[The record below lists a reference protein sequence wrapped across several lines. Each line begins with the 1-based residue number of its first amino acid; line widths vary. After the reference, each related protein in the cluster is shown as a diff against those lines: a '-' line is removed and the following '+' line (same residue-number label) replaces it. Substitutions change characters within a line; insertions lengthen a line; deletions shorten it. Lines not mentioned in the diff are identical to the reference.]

1 MASLVST
8 TVNGDLKVTGSS
20 NLFFEGSASS
30 NTFEPGTRI
39 YGAGIT
45 LTGGA
50 YTSVFEYTVPGGLA
64 GNFRFFVK
72 GTTGN
77 VVIPTQVDV
86 LLNHSKDIT
95 IKSQTGN
102 YTPLHVKVLTNN
114 NEDCLV
120 QLKADT
126 SGNANVTVYIDVI
139 AFGDGSV
146 SFSSFGSY
154 TGTSLEHKCNF
165 GFAFSTIDN
174 TTASTFV
181 MDGSNS
187 GGRFGIGTNNPI
199 NNLHVFNG
207 NIDTRGSNLAN
218 STVQLYFDPT
228 NGNSAGDSNTL
239 GSGITWKV
247 NYGGYSKRSAGIV
260 QIGEGNY
267 FRSALA
273 FYTNSTANHSTDWSE
288 RMRISMDGNVGIGTT
303 NPEAQLDLHAGNML
317 IGDSYLDH
325 HSSNDNYGL
334 QIKSI
339 DATQVALELRSNGG
353 SNAAGTWRTTLYATA
368 QYYGFLDS
376 AWGSWDIK
384 KNVNGALEIDQG
396 SGLETVLTTATGM
409 SSSTAWANMGAGIRS
424 NYTLGFQAPSSGYAG
439 FYFHGTNSS
448 DAGFLLVRGT
458 SDTGVYT
465 AEGITLVADQGWLT
479 LAQRTASSKGVKIMT
494 GSSTPRDRV
503 TVSTAGDIVLGVP
516 TNSLGTATTTTLKGY
531 SVQYDT
537 GGAGERLS
545 NTGFLTWH
553 TGGSWTGNERMW
565 AFTNADNMGGG
576 GGPRFTLLRGSN
588 NSTVP
593 TLGNSGSLGTNT
605 LRTCFW
611 TKDGDFYNSGNI
623 GIGAESPIG
632 DLMISRGSSAGAEI
646 QFHGTD
652 TAYHRLGIRK
662 TGSRL
667 DMGEYNNSGDTL
679 TPILTVDGDGDSVGI
694 GTTDPGQKLDVVG
707 IIRSN
712 STNPQVRIH
721 TSSGTGAGYLVF
733 GDSSDDDRGQIYYSH
748 SNDSMVFI
756 ANATNMLTLTSSA
769 LYPSSNGTKDLG
781 LSGNR
786 WNNVYSEAGNFSGNL
801 TLAGDNASRFYFGNK
816 LAIEGQISNNNL
828 DLGESFANIRL
839 RSSSD
844 VFPTNS
850 VNLGTSSSRWST
862 IYGAAGNFSGTVTA
876 TTFSGTLSGTADKSN
891 MVTGSAF
898 ATTGSPGSVLE
909 YQQAASITDT
919 KLAPTS
925 DWYNTIR
932 MGHGNPYSY
941 YSNTIAMQMTG
952 TGAGQIKTQRIA
964 NNVAQ
969 GWRTVWDSGN
979 DGSGSGLDADK
990 LDGLEYNHFAYRA
1003 SGGTGYYIVSSWL
1016 QFSGTYGPYWNAGV
1030 GAGWHIYPA
1039 STDSMRWRASS
1050 SGVRSNLR
1058 LDVGANNYGNLCA
1071 STTMGYGLRG
1081 AGVTLSTD
1089 SDWDLLINTDGNV
1102 GIGTTNPGFKLHVA
1116 GGDVRL
1122 TTYSNSVYFGSTR
1135 LLGYDSST
1143 AGNLWVIGGSG
1154 GASGSCR
1161 VTLGTGWNW
1170 DTSCDFHYAP
1180 GTYGAGTGVL
1190 SIGQQSK
1197 NNANYTHGITRFYTK
1212 GAERVRIDADGDVG
1226 IGTNSP
1232 DYKLHVQDT
1241 ASPTIRIQ
1249 DSTNNSKLDLR
1260 AEDSAVLIRSTG
1272 NHPMRFDV
1280 NQSEKMRIDTSG
1292 NVGINI
1298 TNPTYKLHV
1307 SANSTTLAMFDGG
1320 NQNNWVAINSDN
1332 GKSAGI
1338 KYLNAGTA
1346 KWFVGHYNGA
1356 PGGFSF
1362 YDAGDAAVQLY
1373 VEEGGNIGIGTTDPA
1388 EKLHIVGN
1396 LKFTPANNRGIY
1408 FNTESGKEVY
1418 IRSKSGSL
1426 GEIQIGSDNKI
1437 EFVETD
1443 ANSVRFLFDTNSGTF
1458 TPGTSGYDL
1467 GSTSKRWEFYGT
1479 SGNFSGTVTTGNISG
1494 NGSGLTSLNASNI
1507 SSGTVAAARLGS
1519 GSSITTKFL
1528 RGDNT
1533 WQTVSSGS
1541 SPNNSTITISTGTGI
1556 TGSTSFTLNQA
1567 SNQTITL
1574 ACDLGELADMTQS
1587 WSSNDEF
1594 IVLDSG
1600 TQKRKRS
1607 AEIFGSNAFNSTTI
1621 PTNNNQLTNGAG
1633 YTTNTGNIGTVTAG
1647 NGLTGGG
1654 SSASVTLTV
1663 GASTGISVGSTA
1675 VSVSTGVCM
1684 NINAPSG
1691 SAAPTSRSF
1700 TFNQSGGITVA
1711 ASGNS
1716 VTFSSSSASD
1726 YRLKKNVTDFNSE
1739 SWTKVKSVS
1748 CRKFDFDAE
1757 KFAQAMQ
1764 DDYTI
1769 PRPASYGGRIGFIAH
1784 ELEALGI
1791 DGAVE
1796 GEKDGVD
1803 ENGIPIYQKVSYT
1816 TLVPVLW
1823 GALNEAI
1830 RKIEILESKVQALED
1845 SS

>member
-77 VVIPTQVDV
+77 VVVPTQVDV
-86 LLNHSKDIT
+86 VLNHSKDIT

-165 GFAFSTIDN
+165 GFSFSTIDN
-174 TTASTFV
+174 TNASKFV
-181 MDGSNS
+181 MDGGNAD
-187 GGRFGIGTNNPI
+187 GGRLGIGTNSPAQPLDVLGKVSI
-199 NNLHVFNG
+199 NSDGTLNWGAARDYGRLTW
-207 NIDTRGSNLAN
+207 DT
-218 STVQLYFDPT
+218 
-228 NGNSAGDSNTL
+228 
-239 GSGITWKV
+239 
-247 NYGGYSKRSAGIV
+247 
-260 QIGEGNY
+260 
-267 FRSALA
+267 
-273 FYTNSTANHSTDWSE
+273 TNSRAIVRGESGKNLSLGANGTQDYVF
-288 RMRISMDGNVGIGTT
+288 IKTDGNVGIGTT
-303 NPEAQLDLHAGNML
+303 GPEARLDLHAGNML

-334 QIKSI
+334 QIKST
-339 DATQVALELRSNGG
+339 DATQVGLELRSNGG
-353 SNAAGTWRTTLYATA
+353 SNAAGTWHATLYGAGS
-368 QYYGFLDS
+368 YYGFLDAPWG
-376 AWGSWDIK
+376 AWDVRK
-384 KNVNGALEIDQG
+384 TVNGALQIDQG
-396 SGLETVLTTATGM
+396 SGLETVLTTAT
-409 SSSTAWANMGAGIRS
+409 TPTWANLGAGYRT
-424 NYTLGFQAPSSGYAG
+424 NYTLGFRAPSSAYAG
-439 FYFHGTNSS
+439 LYFEGTNGGS
-448 DAGFLLVRGT
+448 AGYFLIRGT

-479 LAQRTASSKGVKIMT
+479 LAQRTTSSKGVRIMT
-494 GSSTPRDRV
+494 GSSTSRDRI
-503 TVSTAGDIVLGVP
+503 TVSTDGDIVLGVP
-516 TNSLGTATTTTLKGY
+516 TNSLAPATTTTLKGY
-531 SVQYDT
+531 SVQYDS

-565 AFTNADNMGGG
+565 ALTNASNMAGG
-576 GGPRFTLLRGSN
+576 GGPRFTLLRGTAN
-588 NSTVP
+588 NVVP
-593 TLGNSGSLGTNT
+593 TLGNNGTLGTNT
-605 LRTCFW
+605 VITCFW
-611 TKDGDFYNSGNI
+611 TNNGDFHNAGPVSIVTQTLPSSNKFHVSSNQAGSASKSSIAVVSVADNSTFNNGTAALHVINSGNRGTAGNSI
-623 GIGAESPIG
+623 GS
-632 DLMISRGSSAGAEI
+632 DLL
-646 QFHGTD
+646 
-652 TAYHRLGIRK
+652 RLEFSNGIHTIFNK
-662 TGSRL
+662 
-667 DMGEYNNSGDTL
+667 
-679 TPILTVDGDGDSVGI
+679 DGSVGI
-694 GTTDPGQKLDVVG
+694 GTTNPGQKLDVVG
-707 IIRSN
+707 
-712 STNPQVRIH
+712 
-721 TSSGTGAGYLVF
+721 
-733 GDSSDDDRGQIYYSH
+733 
-748 SNDSMVFI
+748 
-756 ANATNMLTLTSSA
+756 
-769 LYPSSNGTKDLG
+769 
-781 LSGNR
+781 
-786 WNNVYSEAGNFSGNL
+786 AGNFTGNL
-801 TLAGDNASRFYFGNK
+801 YLAGNSASRFYFGSK
-816 LAIEGQISNNNL
+816 RALEGQIINNFL
-828 DLGESFANIRL
+828 DVGEDFGSTRM
-839 RSSSD
+839 RSSTS
-844 VFPTNS
+844 VYPTNS
-850 VNLGTSSSRWST
+850 ITLGTSSSRWST

-898 ATTGSPGSVLE
+898 ATTGSPSSVLE

-1050 SGVRSNLR
+1050 SAVRSNLR
-1058 LDVGANNYGNLCA
+1058 LDVGSSNYGNLCA
-1071 STTMGYGLRG
+1071 STTMGYGLRK
-1081 AGVTLSTD
+1081 ANVNLSTD

-1102 GIGTTNPGFKLHVA
+1102 GIGTTNPSQKLDVNGNTELNGAVNIVGGGWLSFDGEQGLRKSGSWLYLADGGFTSGL
-1116 GGDVRL
+1116 
-1122 TTYSNSVYFGSTR
+1122 YTR
-1135 LLGYDSST
+1135 IKIRVDGYD
-1143 AGNLWVIGGSG
+1143 V
-1154 GASGSCR
+1154 
-1161 VTLGTGWNW
+1161 
-1170 DTSCDFHYAP
+1170 
-1180 GTYGAGTGVL
+1180 
-1190 SIGQQSK
+1190 
-1197 NNANYTHGITRFYTK
+1197 
-1212 GAERVRIDADGDVG
+1212 
-1226 IGTNSP
+1226 SP
-1232 DYKLHVQDT
+1232 YQDT
-1241 ASPTIRIQ
+1241 ASVT
-1249 DSTNNSKLDLR
+1249 
-1260 AEDSAVLIRSTG
+1260 SA
-1272 NHPMRFDV
+1272 
-1280 NQSEKMRIDTSG
+1280 
-1292 NVGINI
+1292 
-1298 TNPTYKLHV
+1298 
-1307 SANSTTLAMFDGG
+1307 TTL
-1320 NQNNWVAINSDN
+1320 
-1332 GKSAGI
+1332 GI
-1338 KYLNAGTA
+1338 
-1346 KWFVGHYNGA
+1346 
-1356 PGGFSF
+1356 
-1362 YDAGDAAVQLY
+1362 
-1373 VEEGGNIGIGTTDPA
+1373 
-1388 EKLHIVGN
+1388 
-1396 LKFTPANNRGIY
+1396 
-1408 FNTESGKEVY
+1408 
-1418 IRSKSGSL
+1418 
-1426 GEIQIGSDNKI
+1426 
-1437 EFVETD
+1437 
-1443 ANSVRFLFDTNSGTF
+1443 
-1458 TPGTSGYDL
+1458 
-1467 GSTSKRWEFYGT
+1467 STKRWYNVY
-1479 SGNFSGTVTTGNISG
+1479 SQAGNFSGTVTAGGIALGAGNLTTTGNISG
-1494 NGSGLTSLNASNI
+1494 NGSGLTALNASNI
-1507 SSGTVAAARLGS
+1507 GSGTINVARLGS
-1519 GSSITTKFL
+1519 GATSSKFL

-1533 WQTVSSGS
+1533 WQTISSGS

-1567 SNQTITL
+1567 SNQTISL
-1574 ACDLGELADMTQS
+1574 ACDLGELPDMTQS

-1600 TQKRKRS
+1600 SQKRKRS

-1633 YTTNTGNIGTVTAG
+1633 YTTNTGTMSSWNWGINSESTGANIGNGELVRIIAGTNVTVSRSGNDVTVSASGGGSTPNNKTITLSAG
-1647 NGLTGGG
+1647 NGLSNGGAFTTNQSFNETITFNITGLNSSGNG
-1654 SSASVTLTV
+1654 STV
-1663 GASTGISVGSTA
+1663 MKHISVGAGTA
-1675 VSVSTGVCM
+1675 Q
-1684 NINAPSG
+1684 
-1691 SAAPTSRSF
+1691 TSSNGISF
-1700 TFNQSGGITVA
+1700 SQSGGISIS
-1711 ASGNS
+1711 ASGS
-1716 VTFSSSSASD
+1716 TVSFSSSSASD